1 MKNCIIYFDPPYY
14 IQGKKLYT
22 NFYQHNDHAEL
33 AKHIKQLK
41 MPFIITYD
49 NVPEIKYLYSSLERK
64 EFAINYS
71 AKTHITASEVMFISN
86 LPAKT
91 KDFFNS
97 L

>member
-1 MKNCIIYFDPPYY
+1 
-14 IQGKKLYT
+14 
-22 NFYQHNDHAEL
+22 
-33 AKHIKQLK
+33 